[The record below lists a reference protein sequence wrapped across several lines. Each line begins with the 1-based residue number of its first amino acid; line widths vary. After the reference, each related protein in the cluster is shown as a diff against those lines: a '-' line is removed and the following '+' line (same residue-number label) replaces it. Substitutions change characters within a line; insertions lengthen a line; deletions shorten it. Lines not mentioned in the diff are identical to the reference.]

1 MTDDLEGLRKQ
12 ARSLLDIAAPR
23 DALAVYYAL
32 HHNPSRTQ
40 LLIEGHPDQP
50 QALLAI
56 CQTGWDLF
64 QPIVSLRAQ
73 NIEAAAAVLKRGLQ
87 PNRPYY
93 LTTTPE
99 LHRPAEAALKV
110 EQVTVSRIYVLDMGR
125 YAPDVNVLVV
135 PLKSEDGGARFV
147 IRSGGEVA
155 AESGI
160 NWQSPH
166 YAEVYAWTAPMARGR
181 GWGKAVVETCVAWLI
196 RSGVQP
202 VYIVSED
209 NNRSIRLAESV
220 GFTDTGARE
229 YGVRGIALD
238 LGAGDS

>member
-1 MTDDLEGLRKQ
+1 MRDDLEELRRQ

-32 HHNPSRTQ
+32 HHDPARTQ
-40 LLIEGHPDQP
+40 LFIEGSADRPE
-50 QALLAI
+50 ALLSV

-64 QPIVSLRAQ
+64 QPIVSLRAL
-73 NIEAAAAVLKRGLQ
+73 NLDAAEAVLKRGLQ

-99 LHRPAEAALKV
+99 LHRPAEAAMKV
-110 EQVTVSRIYVLDMGR
+110 EQVTVSRIYLLDMSL
-125 YAPDVNVLVV
+125 YSPDINVLVM
-135 PLKSEDGGARFV
+135 PLKSEDGATRFV

-155 AESGI
+155 AESGV

-166 YAEVYAWTAPMARGR
+166 FAELYAWTAPMARGR
-181 GWGKAVVETCVAWLI
+181 GWGKAVVETCVAWLM

-202 VYIVSED
+202 IYIVSED
-209 NNRSIRLAESV
+209 NDRSIRLAESV
-220 GFTDTGARE
+220 GFVDTGARE
-229 YGVRGIALD
+229 FGLKGIALD
-238 LGAGDS
+238 TGADGP